1 MFPVDEIVI
10 DANVNA
16 ISGQPLLLPDG
27 DDPDHIIDPSL
38 SLIERIPEE
47 GNILIVIVTVVVV
60 WNHHTSTR
68 FRVVVVG
75 SRTRVFLNPVGTVD
89 ALGSAGTPTA
99 LVLKA
104 RFTIV
109 IKLRASIAVETV
121 ALLTIRR
128 RGGGRR

>member
-16 ISGQPLLLPDG
+16 PSGQPLLLPDG

-38 SLIERIPEE
+38 SLVERIPEE
-47 GNILIVIVTVVVV
+47 GNILIMIVTVVIV
-60 WNHHTSTR
+60 WNHRTGTR

-89 ALGSAGTPTA
+89 TLGSAGTPTA
-99 LVLKA
+99 LVSKA